1 MNRGTRTALT
11 GTALVVAALGLMI
24 GLLLH
29 KPPRPVETAA
39 VDSGPVRST
48 VEVEARTRLRQTY
61 LISAPAAGVMQR
73 VDLEAGDRV
82 QEGQVLA
89 RIEPVLP
96 APLDQRTRNQREAD
110 YKAAQAQSRSA
121 AADLAAA
128 RAESAQRDSDY
139 QRLRKLAARQHVSA
153 SDLEQAETALQQA
166 RDTLH
171 ARQAQLGMA
180 RSQAASLEAL
190 LQDYREGS
198 ARALEIR
205 APLDAVVLKRDLQSR
220 QTVSAGQ
227 PILELGDRRS
237 MEVAIDA
244 LTQTAARVHPGTAV
258 DLLRWGGQPLHGRV
272 RRIEPDGYT
281 KYSALGV
288 EEQHVWVL
296 ADVPEWPPDLGVG
309 YRLDAQLQIDRRDNV
324 LRVPNSA
331 TFRTRGGVW
340 QVFLFRDGRAVSRDV
355 KLGLQGDDYSE
366 VLDGLK
372 DGDTVIVHP
381 DTDLSDG
388 QSVEPARLQTDT
400 GS

>member
-1 MNRGTRTALT
+1 MNRGTRTALI
-11 GTALVVAALGLMI
+11 GTTVVVAALGLMI

-29 KPPRPVETAA
+29 TPPRPVETAS
-39 VDSGPVRST
+39 VDRGPVRST
-48 VEVEARTRLRQTY
+48 VEVEARTRLRQKY
-61 LISAPAAGVMQR
+61 LISAPAAGVLQR

-82 QEGQVLA
+82 KAGQVLA

-110 YKAAQAQSRSA
+110 YRAAQDQARSA

-128 RAESAQRDSDY
+128 QAEAAQRESDY
-139 QRLRKLAARQHVSA
+139 QRLRKLASQQHVSK
-153 SDLEQAETALQQA
+153 SDLEQAETALRRA

-180 RSQAASLEAL
+180 RSQAASLKAL
-190 LQDYREGS
+190 LQDYKEGS
-198 ARALEIR
+198 TKALEIH

-220 QTVSAGQ
+220 QTVTAGQ

-244 LTQTAARVHPGTAV
+244 LTQTAARVHPGTPV
-258 DLLRWGGQPLHGRV
+258 DFLRWGGKPLHGRV

-309 YRLDAQLQIDRRDNV
+309 YRLDAQLQLDRKDNV

-331 TFRTRGGVW
+331 TFRTRGDVW
-340 QVFLFRDGRAVSRDV
+340 QVYLFRDGRTVSRDV

-372 DGDTVIVHP
+372 AGDTVIVHP

-388 QSVEPARLQTDT
+388 QAVEQARVQADT
-400 GS
+400 SN